1 MSKHKLF
8 WRNGVLAVML
18 TAVAG
23 CYSYKEPT
31 VAAMG
36 ESYSARERD
45 NAEDMFKNMSLL
57 TLRDAQRIAIKNNPT
72 YIAAYHSMEAARMKY
87 LQAWGAYS
95 PTLTASYQ
103 LSNGR
108 SWVTRGGSA
117 ETASGVRPYTDRF
130 SQNVGISA
138 QMLLFDGFG
147 RLFRLKAAKSDFNY
161 YARMEEDACRTM
173 MQAVAYAY
181 NTVLLA
187 IENRRIALEDRD
199 FQKSSLQNT
208 QYKFEAGAAPLSD
221 VLNFEIYVNSADVS
235 LIAADYQYEVAIY
248 ALAQLMGYPEGT
260 LPSHLKF
267 PEDYKAKFAE
277 LPAVEIYLDAA
288 LANRPDLKA
297 YRERLNVAKYQV
309 YQAWSAY
316 SPVVYGFVD
325 FDFTPTRT
333 EGREYNNPGVMV
345 NNAPLRT
352 GGNTTKRNEMG
363 LYYGIQADWT
373 LFNGFIRTNQLR
385 EAKAA
390 RAVAEYQVAANWFTV
405 VNEVRTAY
413 ANYIQSVKQ
422 TKLYAKIRALSAKQ
436 RDLVDDEYRAGN
448 AELTRL
454 NEAQRDLVEAETSL
468 ASSYINVQ
476 NAKAQLDAVVG
487 GNTADYYMTNDGK
500 NEVYPGLG
508 GVADIQ
514 KKIDSSKGGNGKKQS
529 APVQAPDVKRTLPGT
544 PVKKA
549 PAPAVKAPAPV
560 VKAPAPA
567 VKAPAPVVKAPAPVK
582 KSSAPVKTTVVAAA
596 EKTAAPVSNSAVPAI
611 PESATAAP
619 QKR

>member
-1 MSKHKLF
+1 MNKSKFL
-8 WRNGVLAVML
+8 WRKGIAVVML
-18 TAVAG
+18 AAVAG
-23 CYSYKEPT
+23 CYSYKEPA
-31 VAAMG
+31 VATLG
-36 ESYSARERD
+36 ETYSARQRD
-45 NAEDMFKNMSLL
+45 KSDDVFKNMTLL
-57 TLRDAQRIAIKNNPT
+57 TLREAQRIAIKNNPT

-108 SWVTRGGSA
+108 SWVTRGGSGDLGA
-117 ETASGVRPYTDRF
+117 VSGTRPFTDRF
-130 SQNVGISA
+130 AQNVGISA

-161 YARMEEDACRTM
+161 YARLEEDACRTM
-173 MQAVAYAY
+173 MQSVAYAY
-181 NTVLLA
+181 NAVLLA
-187 IENRRIALEDRD
+187 IENRRIALEDRK
-199 FQKSSLQNT
+199 FQKDSLQNT

-260 LPSHLKF
+260 LPSHIKF
-267 PEDYKAKFAE
+267 PEDYKTQFAE

-297 YRERLNVAKYQV
+297 YREQLNIAKYQV

-316 SPVVYGFVD
+316 SPTVYGFVD
-325 FDFTPTRT
+325 FDFSPTRS
-333 EGREYNNPGVMV
+333 EGREYGSGSMSINGYPV
-345 NNAPLRT
+345 RQ
-352 GGNTTKRNEMG
+352 GGNTTKRNEMSLSYG
-363 LYYGIQADWT
+363 LTANWT

-385 EAKAA
+385 EAKAQ
-390 RAVAEYQVAANWFTV
+390 RAAAEYQVAANWFAV
-405 VNEVRTAY
+405 VSEVRTAY
-413 ANYIQSVKQ
+413 ANYIQNVKQ

-454 NEAQRDLVEAETSL
+454 NEAQRDLVQAETSL

-500 NEVYPGLG
+500 NETYPGLD

-514 KKIDSSKGGNGKKQS
+514 KQIDNIKNIQGKKQT
-529 APVQAPDVKRTLPGT
+529 APVQAPNVKRELPGT
-544 PVKKA
+544 PAKKSSTAPAAPAVKT
-549 PAPAVKAPAPV
+549 PAPAVKT
-560 VKAPAPA
+560 PAPA
-567 VKAPAPVVKAPAPVK
+567 VKTPVKTSVVPAAAKTPAPVK
-582 KSSAPVKTTVVAAA
+582 
-596 EKTAAPVSNSAVPAI
+596 NDAVPAI
-611 PESATAAP
+611 PESATATP